1 VPVSRHRY
9 RCPLRWGDLDAQG
22 HVNNAAFLDYLQ
34 EARVDWLLAGPP
46 EMGHLLDAGVLVV
59 GHQVEY
65 LVPVGYSDRP
75 LTIEL
80 WVDAVGASRFGI
92 AYDVRDGDVLV
103 ARART
108 AATPFDLA
116 GGALRRLTPVERE
129 VLTGAREPVEPLRP
143 LPRAAVREPAHHYP
157 LAVRWSDLDSYGH
170 VNNVKYFDY
179 LQEARIVVMHAALDW
194 QPEDVWVVARQD
206 VEYRRPIDFRPSPY
220 DVATSVAAVGTRSF
234 TLAVEIRDPDDRALY
249 ATGRTVVVGTEP
261 LTTEQRAALSRWA
274 PELCTATNQAAP
286 AATGASPLV

>member
-129 VLTGAREPVEPLRP
+129 VLTEAREPVEPLRP

-206 VEYRRPIDFRPSPY
+206 VEYRRPIDFRSAPY
-220 DVATSVAAVGTRSF
+220 EVLTSVTAIGTRSF
-234 TLAVEIRDPDDRALY
+234 TLAVEIRDPDEEVLY
-249 ATGRTVVVGTEP
+249 ATGRTVVVGTAP
-261 LTTEQRAALSRWA
+261 LTPEQRTALSRWA
-274 PELCTATNQAAP
+274 PELAAATN
-286 AATGASPLV
+286 

>member
-1 VPVSRHRY
+1 VSRHRY
-9 RCPLRWGDLDAQG
+9 RCPIRWGDLDAQG

-34 EARVDWLLAGPP
+34 EARVDWLMAGPP

-59 GHQVEY
+59 SHQVEY
-65 LVPVGYSDRP
+65 LVPVRYGDRP

-80 WVDAVGASRFGI
+80 WVDAVGASRFVI
-92 AYDVRDGDVLV
+92 AYDVWDGDVLV

-108 AATPFDLA
+108 GATPFDL
-116 GGALRRLTPVERE
+116 GGGGLRRLSPVERSA
-129 VLTGAREPVEPLRP
+129 LTDALEPVEPLRP
-143 LPRAAVREPAHHYP
+143 LNRVAVREPAHHYP

-206 VEYRRPIDFRPSPY
+206 LEYRRPVDFRLTPY
-220 DVATSVAAVGTRSF
+220 DVATSVTAVGTRSF
-234 TLAVEIRDPDDRALY
+234 TLAVEIREPGAGDLY
-249 ATGRTVVVGTEP
+249 ATGRTVVVGRAP
-261 LTTEQRAALSRWA
+261 LTADQRRALSRWA
-274 PELCTATNQAAP
+274 PEVS
-286 AATGASPLV
+286 AATLG

>member
-9 RCPLRWGDLDAQG
+9 RCPIRWGDLDAQG

-34 EARVDWLLAGPP
+34 DARVDWLLAGPP

-59 GHQVEY
+59 SHQVEY
-65 LVPVGYSDRP
+65 LAPVHYGDRP
-75 LTIEL
+75 LIIEL

-92 AYDVRDGDVLV
+92 AYDVWDGDVLV

-108 AATPFDLA
+108 GATPFDLA
-116 GGALRRLTPVERE
+116 GGALRRLTAVERN
-129 VLTGAREPVEPLRP
+129 VLRAALEPAEPLRP
-143 LPRAAVREPAHHYP
+143 LDRVAVREPAHHYA

-206 VEYRRPIDFRPSPY
+206 VEYRRPIDFRSHPY
-220 DVATSVAAVGTRSF
+220 EVLTSVTAIGTRSF
-234 TLAVEIRDPDDRALY
+234 TLAVEIRDPDEDVLY
-249 ATGRTVVVGTEP
+249 ATGRTVVVGTAP
-261 LTTEQRAALSRWA
+261 LTREQRGALSRWA
-274 PELCTATNQAAP
+274 GELAAATN
-286 AATGASPLV
+286 

>member
-1 VPVSRHRY
+1 MSRHRY
-9 RCPLRWGDLDAQG
+9 RCPIRWGDLDAQG

-46 EMGHLLDAGVLVV
+46 EMGQLLDAGVLVV
-59 GHQVEY
+59 SHQVEY
-65 LVPVGYSDRP
+65 LAPVGYGDRP

-80 WVDAVGASRFGI
+80 WIDAVGASRFAI
-92 AYDVRDGDVLV
+92 AYDVWDGEVLA

-116 GGALRRLTPVERE
+116 GGGLRRLSAVERAAMTASLEPSAPLRALPRTPV
-129 VLTGAREPVEPLRP
+129 L
-143 LPRAAVREPAHHYP
+143 EPAHRYP

-179 LQEARIVVMHAALDW
+179 LQEARIVLMHATLDW

-206 VEYRRPIDFRPSPY
+206 LEYRRPIDFRLAPY
-220 DVATSVAAVGTRSF
+220 EVLSSVTALGNRSF
-234 TLAVEIRDPDDRALY
+234 TLAVEVRDPRGGELY
-249 ATGRTVVVGTEP
+249 ATGRTVVVGQQP
-261 LTTEQRAALSRWA
+261 LSAQQRAALARWA
-274 PELCTATNQAAP
+274 PEAVAA
-286 AATGASPLV
+286 SH

>member
-9 RCPLRWGDLDAQG
+9 RCPIRWGDLDAQG

-46 EMGHLLDAGVLVV
+46 EMGQLLEAGVLVV
-59 GHQVEY
+59 SHQVEY
-65 LVPVGYSDRP
+65 LVPVAYGDRP

-80 WVDAVGASRFGI
+80 WVDEVRASRFAI
-92 AYDVRDGDVLV
+92 AYDVWDGEVLV

-108 AATPFDLA
+108 GAAPFDLA
-116 GGALRRLTPVERE
+116 GGGLRRLSAVERG
-129 VLTGAREPVEPLRP
+129 VLNAALEPVEPLRP
-143 LPRAAVREPAHHYP
+143 LDRTAVREPAHHYP

-206 VEYRRPIDFRPSPY
+206 VEYRRPIDFRSAPY
-220 DVATSVAAVGTRSF
+220 DVLTSVTAVGTRSF
-234 TLAVEIRDPDDRALY
+234 TLAVEIRDPDEEVLY
-249 ATGRTVVVGTEP
+249 ATGRTVVVGTAP
-261 LTTEQRAALSRWA
+261 LTPEQRTALSRWA
-274 PELCTATNQAAP
+274 PELSAATN
-286 AATGASPLV
+286 

>member
-1 VPVSRHRY
+1 VVWQHDPVSRHRY
-9 RCPLRWGDLDAQG
+9 RCPIRWGDLDAQG

-46 EMGHLLDAGVLVV
+46 ELAQLLEAGVLVV
-59 GHQVEY
+59 SHQVEY
-65 LVPVGYSDRP
+65 RAPVRYGDRP

-80 WVDAVGASRFGI
+80 WVDAVGGSRFAV
-92 AYDVRDGDVLV
+92 AYDVWDGDVLA

-116 GGALRRLTPVERE
+116 GAGLRRLSPAERGALGVAVEP
-129 VLTGAREPVEPLRP
+129 AEPLRV
-143 LPRAAVREPAHHYP
+143 LERTAVQEPAHHYP

-179 LQEARIVVMHAALDW
+179 VQEARIVLMHASLDW

-206 VEYRRPIDFRPSPY
+206 LEYRRPIDFRLEPY
-220 DVATSVAAVGTRSF
+220 DVLSSVTALGRRSF
-234 TLAVEIRDPDDRALY
+234 TLAVEIRDAGAGRLY
-249 ATGRTVVVGTEP
+249 ASGRTVVVGAQP
-261 LTTEQRAALSRWA
+261 LTAEQRQALSRWA
-274 PELCTATNQAAP
+274 PEVCP
-286 AATGASPLV
+286 GRS